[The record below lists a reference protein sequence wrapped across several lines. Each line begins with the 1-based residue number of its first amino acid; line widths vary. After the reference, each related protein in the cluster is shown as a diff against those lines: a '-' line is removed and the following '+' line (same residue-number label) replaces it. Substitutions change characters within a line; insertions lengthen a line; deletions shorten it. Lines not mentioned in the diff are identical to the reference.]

1 MRVGNRRTANP
12 ISVPSNVQGVDF
24 GRLASRVLIVFGVLF
39 LVASITLAV
48 HSPVKS
54 WIIGQDRY
62 LVAGDVA
69 PLPVATMNWM
79 ASLRISATPWP
90 TTLPRPTATLV
101 AGTIP
106 FPTLSPSPSVTSG
119 HASMGAPM
127 SVLGDS
133 SVPPFAPTT
142 AALPSPT
149 VTLAPVPAS
158 GSRPPPV
165 RIRIPSLDIN
175 RSVIHLARES
185 DGSTGA
191 QTWDTKKLFRSGR
204 KDQVGHSEGSAY
216 PGEEGNMI
224 LVGHSYGSGY
234 SGAFVRLARL
244 KVGYKVHVINSAGE
258 RFTYEV
264 KTINKVKWRPKNS
277 GELAQHLSFLSSGG
291 SEGLTLV
298 SCSGANVEPFPE
310 RVYVVAEPVE

>member
-1 MRVGNRRTANP
+1 MRVGNWRTANP
-12 ISVPSNVQGVDF
+12 KSVPSIVQGGDF
-24 GRLASRVLIVFGVLF
+24 GRLVSRVLIVFGVLL
-39 LVASITLAV
+39 LVASMAFATHPLL
-48 HSPVKS
+48 KG

-62 LVAGDVA
+62 LMGGDVA

-79 ASLRISATPWP
+79 VSSRISATPWP
-90 TTLPRPTATLV
+90 TALRRPTATPV

-106 FPTLSPSPSVTSG
+106 IPTLYPSPSVTSG
-119 HASMGAPM
+119 PAPM
-127 SVLGDS
+127 GTPVSVLGDGP
-133 SVPPFAPTT
+133 VPDFSPTA

-149 VTLAPVPAS
+149 APLAPVPTS
-158 GSRPPPV
+158 GSPPPPV
-165 RIRIPSLDIN
+165 KIRIPSLDIK

-185 DGSTGA
+185 DGSMGV
-191 QTWDTKKLFRSGR
+191 QTWNTEKLFRSGR

-224 LVGHSYGSGY
+224 LVGHSYGNGY
-234 SGAFVRLARL
+234 GGVFVRLARL
-244 KVGYKVHVINSAGE
+244 KVGHKVHVINSAGE

-264 KTINKVKWRPKNS
+264 KTIKKVKWRRKNS

-291 SEGLTLV
+291 AERLTLV
-298 SCSGANVEPFPE
+298 SSSSANAEPFPD